1 MTVVIVLK
9 GGGTTLLKTLDKE
22 VIEKKTKRGCKG
34 SKNKSLGK
42 KAGFL
47 STLIMSKNTV
57 SIAVVFIQSNML
69 ILKI

>member
-1 MTVVIVLK
+1 M
-9 GGGTTLLKTLDKE
+9 LDKE
-22 VIEKKTKRGCKG
+22 VIEKKTKRGCKW

-57 SIAVVFIQSNML
+57 SIAV
-69 ILKI
+69 ILLFNPFC